1 MRKYANTP
9 SNNPLLKLNPNPNPN
24 PYQNTSFDKQFY
36 VPTRQSKGSVAPSVS
51 DDTASPPRKSMSLNE
66 TKDSESRGGHV
77 TFNLAA
83 YSRQEL
89 ADLKKRLIS
98 ELEQVRSLLTRIDSG
113 DFGSRSGYLASKPP
127 SLQLNDVVD
136 SSKHKEK
143 RTPKANQAYPSS
155 EFLTAGKT
163 KKAAPKSSGTK
174 RSNPFGSGKDPKRLA
189 PDHPAAEKFNG
200 IMMKRC
206 VQILSKL
213 MKHKFGWVFNVPVD
227 TVKLGL
233 HDYRQIVKA
242 PMDLG
247 TVKSNLDK
255 NRYSSPLD
263 FAADVRLTFNNALV
277 YNPKGTDVNVMA
289 DQLLSMFDEM
299 FNPAYRKFE
308 AEQRRVL
315 TTIEEPRPRVSTQQ
329 PQRLASGPVPVA
341 IAKKSET
348 LKKSETSK
356 KSETL
361 PLPAPPQPQPQPVPA
376 VAKARPVKLPKPK
389 AKDLNKREMSF
400 EEKAKLGMNLQNL
413 PQEKMGQFVQIIR
426 KRNDH
431 LAQQDDEIELDIET
445 IDTETL
451 WELDRFVTYHK
462 KSVSKLKRQGLL
474 VQNNS
479 NNQVSAETQI
489 GNKVI
494 IMMALQCC
502 ALRAIFIIYYY
513 LFLKLDFE
521 W

>member
-1 MRKYANTP
+1 MRKYANTA
-9 SNNPLLKLNPNPNPN
+9 SNNSLLKLNPNPNPN
-24 PYQNTSFDKQFY
+24 PYQNPSFNKQFY

-77 TFNLAA
+77 SFNLAA

-98 ELEQVRSLLTRIDSG
+98 ELEQVRSLLTRINSG
-113 DFGSRSGYLASKPP
+113 DFGSRSGHLASKPP
-127 SLQLNDVVD
+127 PLKLNDVVD

-174 RSNPFGSGKDPKRLA
+174 RPNPFGLGKDPKRPA
-189 PDHPAAEKFNG
+189 PDHPAAEKLNA

-213 MKHKFGWVFNVPVD
+213 MKHKFGWVFNTPVD

-233 HDYRQIVKA
+233 RDYHQIIKT

-255 NRYSSPLD
+255 NMYSSPLA
-263 FAADVRLTFNNALV
+263 FADDVRLTFNNALV
-277 YNPKGTDVNVMA
+277 YNPKGTDVNLMA
-289 DQLLSMFDEM
+289 NQLLSMFDEM
-299 FNPAYRKFE
+299 FNPAYHKFE

-315 TTIEEPRPRVSTQQ
+315 TTLEEPRPRVSTQQ
-329 PQRLASGPVPVA
+329 PHRLASGPVPVA
-341 IAKKSET
+341 IAKKSEA
-348 LKKSETSK
+348 
-356 KSETL
+356 L
-361 PLPAPPQPQPQPVPA
+361 PLPAPPQPMPAPIPVP
-376 VAKARPVKLPKPK
+376 VVKARPLKLPKPK

-400 EEKAKLGMNLQNL
+400 EEKANLGVCLQNL

-431 LAQQDDEIELDIET
+431 LAQEDDEIELDIET

-462 KSVSKLKRQGLL
+462 KTMSKLKRQGLL
-474 VQNNS
+474 IPNNS

-494 IMMALQCC
+494 IMMTLQCC
-502 ALRAIFIIYYY
+502 AGFFFFFLLFFKRALLVSNCSLRR
-513 LFLKLDFE
+513 
-521 W
+521 

>member
-1 MRKYANTP
+1 MRKYANTA

-24 PYQNTSFDKQFY
+24 PYQNPSFSRQLY

-83 YSRQEL
+83 FSRHEL

-98 ELEQVRSLLTRIDSG
+98 ELEQVRNLLTRIDSE

-127 SLQLNDVVD
+127 PLQLNDVVD
-136 SSKHKEK
+136 SPKHKEK

-163 KKAAPKSSGTK
+163 KKAGPKSSGTK
-174 RSNPFGSGKDPKRLA
+174 RPNPFGSGKDLKRPAL
-189 PDHPAAEKFNG
+189 DHPATEKLNA

-206 VQILSKL
+206 AQILSKL
-213 MKHKFGWVFNVPVD
+213 MKHKFGWVFNTPVD

-233 HDYRQIVKA
+233 HDYHKIIKA

-255 NRYSSPLD
+255 NIYSSPLD
-263 FAADVRLTFNNALV
+263 FAADVRLTFKNALA
-277 YNPKGTDVNVMA
+277 YNPKGTDVNLMA
-289 DQLLSMFDEM
+289 SQLLSLFDEM
-299 FNPAYRKFE
+299 FNPAYHKFA
-308 AEQRRVL
+308 AEQRRVS
-315 TTIEEPRPRVSTQQ
+315 TTIQESRPRVSTQQ

-348 LKKSETSK
+348 L
-356 KSETL
+356 
-361 PLPAPPQPQPQPVPA
+361 PLPAPPQPMPAPVLVPA
-376 VAKARPVKLPKPK
+376 PKARPVKLPKPK

-400 EEKAKLGMNLQNL
+400 EEKAKLGVSLQNL

-426 KRNDH
+426 KRNGH
-431 LAQQDDEIELDIET
+431 LAQEDDEIELDIET

-462 KSVSKLKRQGLL
+462 KMVSKLKRQGLFI
-474 VQNNS
+474 QNNS
-479 NNQVSAETQI
+479 NTQVSAETQI

-502 ALRAIFIIYYY
+502 ASRAMGFLF

-521 W
+521 WYGRCWF